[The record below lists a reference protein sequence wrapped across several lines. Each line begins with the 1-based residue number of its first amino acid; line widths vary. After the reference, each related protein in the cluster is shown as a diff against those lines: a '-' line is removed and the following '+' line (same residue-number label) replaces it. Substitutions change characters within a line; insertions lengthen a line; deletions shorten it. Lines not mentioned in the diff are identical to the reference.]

1 MAFLELRFSIRKQFF
16 KKETGGTAFALLAC
30 FIYKYQSL
38 QADQVPQEHL
48 SFLQNT
54 LNFIIAIY
62 LKQEVNNIL
71 TVCVDESSPCGCSV
85 TGDINAMQSKDNDI
99 LPPMEKCPMVFYQ
112 GVVFTAQNWYQYSLF
127 NSR

>member
-38 QADQVPQEHL
+38 QADQVPQEH
-48 SFLQNT
+48 
-54 LNFIIAIY
+54 

-112 GVVFTAQNWYQYSLF
+112 GVVFTAQN
-127 NSR
+127 